1 MSIDKEHFMSNKS
14 ALIRAIKEDKDW
26 HNTPESQDYEI
37 LSLPG
42 PHRKTIA
49 HLVLR
54 CNVNWKHTE
63 AASRDD
69 VLLLTGE
76 IGRSVAEFLVSDYI
90 LPNDHKLLNDKRWL
104 STISS
109 SDSTFAHIIA
119 SRSDLWGISNPAAQD
134 YSILSMTGGTPNSFV
149 TVAHVLA
156 RWNRGW
162 GLTAAA
168 QNLNVLKLA
177 DSEGV
182 SVAHVLAEFNKCWA
196 ETSAAF
202 EKKIISLT
210 DRNQRKIADILCVNS
225 ESWCLKLI
233 GSSKSIFKTY
243 GYKIARVVASNLPAG
258 FNFEDAFTLEEV
270 KKDSEFP
277 FGKLTG
283 SRADKGKRT
292 IITSMSFKD
301 PEMALKF
308 CEFNSS
314 FYTNLDCVTGMP
326 ILHILAV
333 NKVIDCS
340 YFFKKLKRYHLLFD
354 IYRGLTLL
362 EVFFSG
368 LDGGV
373 RIELLDEQILKF
385 KKFENYDLDD
395 TRQLYFETLI
405 KISALY
411 DEKWVRS
418 EYASNDYYLS
428 KRCRGGTLA
437 HFLSRTSKDWLAS
450 VGLLSKEVLLSLND
464 NGETVAEV
472 IYNSGNWHEYKGTY
486 DIHSLNLYFK
496 SNIRVLE
503 LVCFKDDWN
512 YTLIDGYQQLFSLK
526 LSSSKTVGE
535 AILESGNVYFEI
547 KHIMECGVGFL
558 WFRDLL
564 SSESWRSGLKSPE
577 KLNKLFSN
585 VLSSVYCSYGFSD
598 FEFLKLVSAS
608 LTRLDFDAIDEGLS
622 AKLLST
628 QIDGVP
634 LYKKVLDGRGYSGIG
649 YTCEAVV
656 IEKLLFEDFDIVD
669 SIHCKEFYNKLRGF
683 ATVCRS
689 LSSSI

>member
-1 MSIDKEHFMSNKS
+1 MKNNKEYFLSNRN
-14 ALIRAIKEDKDW
+14 ALIRTIKEDENW
-26 HNTPESQDYEI
+26 HNTQESQDFEI

-49 HLVLR
+49 HFVLR
-54 CNVNWKHTE
+54 YNKSWIHTE

-69 VLLLTGE
+69 ILSLTGE
-76 IGRSVAEFLVSDYI
+76 IGRTVAEFLIEDYV
-90 LPNDHKLLNDKRWL
+90 LPNDHKLLNDKNWL
-104 STISS
+104 SKIYYGNK
-109 SDSTFAHIIA
+109 TFAHAIA
-119 SRSDLWGISNPAAQD
+119 YRSSIWGESNSAAQD
-134 YSILSMTGGTPNSFV
+134 YNILSLGRGSLD

-156 RWNRGW
+156 RWNHSW
-162 GLTAAA
+162 GLTASA
-168 QNLNVLKLA
+168 QNPNVLRLTN
-177 DSEGV
+177 DEGV
-182 SVAHVLAEFNKCWA
+182 SVAHILAEFNKCWA

-210 DRNQRKIADILCVNS
+210 DHNQRKVADILCRNS
-225 ESWCLKLI
+225 ESWSLRI
-233 GSSKSIFKTY
+233 TGDSKSLFKTY
-243 GYKIARVVASNLPAG
+243 GYKIARIVASSLPAG
-258 FNFEDAFTLEEV
+258 FNFEDVFTLEEV
-270 KKDSEFP
+270 KKDSELP
-277 FGKLTG
+277 IGKLTDL
-283 SRADKGKRT
+283 RTDKGKRT
-292 IITSMSFKD
+292 IITSMSFKS
-301 PEMALKF
+301 PEVALKF

-314 FYTNLDCVTGMP
+314 FYTNLDCVTGRP
-326 ILHILAV
+326 ILHILTMGG
-333 NKVIDCS
+333 VIDCS
-340 YFFKKLKRYHLLFD
+340 YFFKNLKRYHLLFD
-354 IYRGLTLL
+354 IYNGITLL
-362 EVFFSG
+362 ELFFSG
-368 LDGGV
+368 LDSCV
-373 RIELLDEQILKF
+373 RIGLLDEQILKF
-385 KKFENYDLDD
+385 KKFEKYDLDD

-418 EYASNDYYLS
+418 EYANNDYYLN

-437 HFLSRTSKDWLAS
+437 HFLSRKSKDWLAS
-450 VGLLSKEVLLSLND
+450 VGLLSNKVLLSLND
-464 NGETVAEV
+464 NGETVVEV
-472 IYNSGNWHEYKGTY
+472 IYQSENWHEYQGTY
-486 DIHSLNLYFK
+486 DIHSLNFYFK

-503 LVCFKDDWN
+503 LVCFKSDWN
-512 YTLIDGYQQLFSLK
+512 YTLIDGFQQLFSIK

-535 AILESGNVYFEI
+535 AILDSGNIYFEI
-547 KHIMECGVGFL
+547 KHILECDIGFS

-669 SIHCKEFYNKLRGF
+669 SIHYKEFYNKLRCF
-683 ATVCRS
+683 AKVCRS